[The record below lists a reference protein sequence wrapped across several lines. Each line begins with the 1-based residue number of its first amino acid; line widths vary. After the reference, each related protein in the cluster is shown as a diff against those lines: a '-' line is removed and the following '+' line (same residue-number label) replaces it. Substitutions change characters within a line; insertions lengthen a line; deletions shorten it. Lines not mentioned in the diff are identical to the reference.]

1 MSMNLIEK
9 QASSHNRIRMPA
21 SVVAP
26 YRLPLGSIYV
36 PIGGNTY
43 ATRLSNSFNKVLKIS
58 SLLMYNDIL
67 KGSLK

>member
-36 PIGGNTY
+36 PIGGNT
-43 ATRLSNSFNKVLKIS
+43 
-58 SLLMYNDIL
+58 
-67 KGSLK
+67 